1 LIKVREAR
9 FVKSASKIEESAV
22 SGLKEIVILGRSN
35 VGKSSTINSLTNR
48 NGLAKSSN
56 TPGKTR
62 LINFFDVD
70 FLKDGESRRFMLVDL
85 PGIGYAKV
93 SKSMKKEWEEKLQ
106 EFISHR
112 AEIELF
118 IYLVDSRHTDLEI
131 DKGVID
137 YLSKLYKELIVVYT
151 KTDKL
156 KKSELHRLKAK
167 NRNSIVLSNLN
178 GSGIE
183 DLQEVI
189 FEVIGDN

>member
-1 LIKVREAR
+1 MVKVQDAQ
-9 FVKSASKIEESAV
+9 FIKSASKIEESPV
-22 SGLKEIVILGRSN
+22 SGLKEVAILGRSN

-48 NGLAKSSN
+48 KGLAKSSN

-62 LINFFDVD
+62 LINFFDVK
-70 FLKDGESRRFMLVDL
+70 FLKDSESRTFILVDL
-85 PGIGYAKV
+85 PGVGYAKV
-93 SKSMKKEWEEKLQ
+93 SKFMKREWEQKLQ

-131 DKGVID
+131 DKGVIN
-137 YLSKLYKELIVVYT
+137 YLLTLYKEVVVVYT

-167 NRNSIVLSNLN
+167 NRNSIALSNLN

-183 DLQEVI
+183 ELRELV
-189 FEVIGDN
+189 FEVIGD

>member
-1 LIKVREAR
+1 MIKIKNAQ
-9 FVKSASKIEESAV
+9 FVKSASKIEESVV
-22 SGLKEIVILGRSN
+22 SGVKEIAILGRSN

-48 NGLAKSSN
+48 KGLAKSSN

-62 LINFFDVD
+62 LINFFDVE
-70 FLKDGESRRFMLVDL
+70 FLKDSETRRFMLIDL
-85 PGIGYAKV
+85 PGVGYAKV
-93 SKSMKKEWEEKLQ
+93 SKHLKREWQDKLQ

-118 IYLVDSRHTDLEI
+118 IYLVDSRHTNLAI
-131 DKGVID
+131 DKEVID
-137 YLSKLYKELIVVYT
+137 YLFKLHKEIIVVYT

-167 NRNSIVLSNLN
+167 NRDSIVLSNLN

-183 DLQEVI
+183 DLRDVI
-189 FEVIGDN
+189 FEVIGEK

>member
-1 LIKVREAR
+1 LVKVQDAQ
-9 FVKSASKIEESAV
+9 FIKSASKIEESPV
-22 SGLKEIVILGRSN
+22 SGLKEVAILGRSN

-48 NGLAKSSN
+48 KGLAKSSN

-62 LINFFDVD
+62 LINFFDVK
-70 FLKDGESRRFMLVDL
+70 FLKDSESRTFILVDL
-85 PGIGYAKV
+85 PGVGYAKV
-93 SKSMKKEWEEKLQ
+93 SKFMKREWEQKLQ

-131 DKGVID
+131 DKGVIN
-137 YLSKLYKELIVVYT
+137 YLLTLYKEVVVVYT

-167 NRNSIVLSNLN
+167 NRNSIALSNLN

-183 DLQEVI
+183 ELRELV
-189 FEVIGDN
+189 FEVIGD